1 MQVLKDHCVELMS
14 METPNDAS
22 TILEPEEEA
31 LRVITRS
38 FWDVVVPYSSAPSS
52 FEEKSREI
60 TSAENSQKPTKSPNV
75 NFIAAVF
82 FLLLSVIVGYML
94 VRKS

>member
-1 MQVLKDHCVELMS
+1 
-14 METPNDAS
+14 MEAPNDPS

-31 LRVITRS
+31 LRVMARS
-38 FWDVVVPYSSAPSS
+38 FWDVVLPYSSAPTSS
-52 FEEKSREI
+52 QEKSREI
-60 TSAENSQKPTKSPNV
+60 TSTENSQKTIKSSNV

-82 FLLLSVIVGYML
+82 FLSVLVGYML